1 MSEFCYYHPGES
13 SGGKKRGRDI
23 IEREERESRR
33 QRREGGKEGES
44 EKGCGKDENKKRR
57 VRSREGRRREK

>member
-1 MSEFCYYHPGES
+1 M
-13 SGGKKRGRDI
+13 
-23 IEREERESRR
+23 SRR

-57 VRSREGRRREK
+57 VGSREGRRREK